1 MFKTTIISTIFAVA
15 AFQTSAE
22 PRNEYDLS
30 ALPADV
36 AQRVAELQKHGE
48 RFEPV
53 IRAIFA
59 EATKPA
65 WGFDDCGHDAAN
77 AEAVAPHS

>member
-1 MFKTTIISTIFAVA
+1 MFKLTIISTIFAAV

-22 PRNEYDLS
+22 PRAEYDLS
-30 ALPADV
+30 VLPTDV
-36 AQRVAELQKHGE
+36 ALRVAELQKHGE